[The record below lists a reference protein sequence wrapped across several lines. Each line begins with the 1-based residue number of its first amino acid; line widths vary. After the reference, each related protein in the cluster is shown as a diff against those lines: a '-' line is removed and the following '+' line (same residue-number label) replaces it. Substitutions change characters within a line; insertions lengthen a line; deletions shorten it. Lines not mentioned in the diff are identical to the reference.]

1 LTHDSAHHWGDQDF
15 APGRSHRDVFREVD
29 PGRCHVP
36 GRTLIPASHC
46 GASVNSQL
54 AHKERIMQ
62 TVKLNN
68 GVEIPILGFGVFQI
82 IDPNECERNVIDAI
96 QTGYSHIDT
105 AASYQNEEAVGRGIQ
120 QSGVAREKLFITTKL
135 WIQSNGYEGTLKALE
150 NSLKRLQLDYIDL
163 YLIHQPLG
171 DVYGE
176 WRAMEDLYQQGKVR
190 AIGVSNF
197 YPDRIMDL
205 MIHNK
210 ITPAVNQIEVNP
222 FQQQIE
228 TQKFLLDN
236 SVQVEAW
243 APFAEG
249 RNNIFQNEFLLSIA
263 AKYQKSVAQVILRWL
278 VQRGIIALAKSTH
291 KERMLENISVF
302 DFELSAED
310 MAAMTTLDTK
320 TSSFFDHR
328 DPDKVK
334 WLGNR
339 KLDV

>member
-1 LTHDSAHHWGDQDF
+1 M
-15 APGRSHRDVFREVD
+15 
-29 PGRCHVP
+29 
-36 GRTLIPASHC
+36 
-46 GASVNSQL
+46 
-54 AHKERIMQ
+54 MQ

-82 IDPNECERNVIDAI
+82 ADPAECERSVIDAI

-105 AASYQNEEAVGRGIQ
+105 AASYMNEEAVGRSIK

-135 WIQSNGYEGTLKALE
+135 WIQSHGYEGAMKAFE
-150 NSLKRLQLDYIDL
+150 RSLNRLQLDYVDL
-163 YLIHQPLG
+163 YLIHQPFG

-176 WRAMEDLYQQGKVR
+176 WRAMEELYQQGKVR

-197 YPDRIMDL
+197 PPDRIMDL

-222 FQQQIE
+222 FQQQLD
-228 TQKFLLDN
+228 TQTFLRDN

-249 RNNIFQNEFLLSIA
+249 RNNIIKNETLLSIA
-263 AKYQKSVAQVILRWL
+263 AKHNKSVAQVILRWV
-278 VQRGIIALAKSTH
+278 VQRGIIALAKSTR
-291 KERMLENISVF
+291 KERMMENINVL
-302 DFELSAED
+302 DFELSTED
-310 MAAMTTLDTK
+310 IGAITTLDTK
-320 TSSFFDHR
+320 NSSFFDHR
-328 DPDKVK
+328 DPKMVK
-334 WLGNR
+334 WLGER

>member
-1 LTHDSAHHWGDQDF
+1 
-15 APGRSHRDVFREVD
+15 
-29 PGRCHVP
+29 
-36 GRTLIPASHC
+36 
-46 GASVNSQL
+46 
-54 AHKERIMQ
+54 MQ
-62 TVKLNN
+62 NVKLNN

-82 IDPNECERNVIDAI
+82 TDLTECERSVVDAI
-96 QTGYSHIDT
+96 QTGYSHVDT
-105 AASYQNEEAVGRGIQ
+105 AASYQNEEAVGRGIK

-135 WIQSNGYEGTLKALE
+135 WIQRNGHEGTIKAFE

-163 YLIHQPLG
+163 YLIHQPFG

-176 WRAMEDLYQQGKVR
+176 WRAMEELYLQGKVR

-197 YPDRIMDL
+197 LPDRIMDL
-205 MIHNK
+205 MTHNK

-222 FQQQIE
+222 FQQQID
-228 TQKFLLDN
+228 TQKFLQDN

-249 RNNIFQNEFLLSIA
+249 RNNIFQNELLLSIA
-263 AKYQKSVAQVILRWL
+263 AKHKRSVAQIILRWL
-278 VQRGIIALAKSTH
+278 LQRGIIVLSKSTR
-291 KERMLENISVF
+291 KERMTENISVF

-310 MAAMTTLDTK
+310 IMAITTLDTK

-328 DPDKVK
+328 DPEKVK
-334 WLGNR
+334 WLGTR